1 MMVPGPDALTTCG
14 NPSVLLRISEQYV
27 IGVGSIC
34 EPISEWST
42 LGSYSSSELQQLREL
57 AQDFQEGT
65 LQCNGPFVTSP
76 STSAITSAITS
87 VSTGVSTSGAHGF
100 LPSPVHIL
108 VIVVIINILFC

>member
-14 NPSVLLRISEQYV
+14 NPSVLLRISEQYI

-42 LGSYSSSELQQLREL
+42 LGSYSSSELQQLREF

-76 STSAITSAITS
+76 STS

-108 VIVVIINILFC
+108 VIVVIINTLFC

>member
-1 MMVPGPDALTTCG
+1 MRVPGPDALTTCG

-27 IGVGSIC
+27 IGVGGIC

-42 LGSYSSSELQQLREL
+42 LRSYSSSELQELRKL

-65 LQCNGPFVTSP
+65 LQCSGPFVTSSSTSA

-87 VSTGVSTSGAHGF
+87 VSTSGVHGF
-100 LPSPVHIL
+100 LPSLL
-108 VIVVIINILFC
+108 VIAVIIIPCFINNN